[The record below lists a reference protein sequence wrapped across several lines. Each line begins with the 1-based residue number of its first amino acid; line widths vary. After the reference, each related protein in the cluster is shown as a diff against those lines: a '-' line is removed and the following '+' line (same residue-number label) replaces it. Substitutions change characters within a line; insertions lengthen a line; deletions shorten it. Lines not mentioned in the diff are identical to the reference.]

1 MPHKQSTYADLVNW
15 RERKLQAAYVSPKAK
30 MSSTMK
36 ISMSCSN
43 ATAITGCMPLL
54 FTKNTFGYN
63 VRTASLDATCAI
75 LKKYITS
82 KNTNIGKISV
92 DCTPLMWSNKIVIAK
107 SYYRDDDMGR
117 LETGIAIANICNEV
131 KRPNIIR
138 RIVGF
143 TRRCICRLSGN
154 FSKTMFP
161 LDQSNLGQFYAWV
174 EIANIC
180 PTRFR
185 IVSLF
190 DASDITCVIFE
201 TNDLA
206 VVYKLAI

>member
-1 MPHKQSTYADLVNW
+1 
-15 RERKLQAAYVSPKAK
+15 
-30 MSSTMK
+30 MK
-36 ISMSCSN
+36 ISMSCSKT
-43 ATAITGCMPLL
+43 TAITGCMPLL

-63 VRTASLDATCAI
+63 VSTASLDATCVI
-75 LKKYITS
+75 LKKYIAG
-82 KNTNIGKISV
+82 KNTNIGNISV
-92 DCTPLMWSNKIVIAK
+92 NWIPVMWGTKIVIEK
-107 SYYRDDDMGR
+107 SHYRDHRSCDMGQI
-117 LETGIAIANICNEV
+117 ETGIAIANICNEV

-143 TRRCICRLSGN
+143 ARRCICRLSGN

-190 DASDITCVIFE
+190 DDPDLTCVIFE